1 MFTDIGMDLGTAKTV
16 IFAGRGVVLNE
27 PSVVSVETET
37 GRPIKFGHDA
47 YRMVGRTPDR
57 ITTIFPIERG
67 VIANYEVAEQMVR
80 YFLKKIYGNRMLKP
94 RVMVSMPSGVTAV
107 QQRSVRTVVEDAGAR
122 DVCLIEAPVA
132 AAIGVGVDFKK
143 PHGTIV
149 VDIGAG
155 RTDVAVLSM
164 GGLAQCESIR
174 LASLDFNEAII
185 RYVRKEYNILI
196 GVRTAEELKQNIGCV
211 VHRPVEVAM
220 KSKGRN
226 LFSGLPEVFEITSN
240 EICDAI
246 SEVSY
251 GICGAIQSVLER
263 TPPELVADIST
274 DGILLTGGGALIH
287 GMPELL
293 QRYTG
298 IAASI
303 VAEPATCVARG
314 TGKALEHPELLE
326 NGDYEF
332 RSLQDLTLE

>member
-1 MFTDIGMDLGTAKTV
+1 MLTDIGIDLGTANTV
-16 IFAGRGVVLNE
+16 IFAGRSVVLSE
-27 PSVVSVETET
+27 PSVVAVETET
-37 GRPIKFGHDA
+37 GRPLYFGSDA

-57 ITTIFPIERG
+57 ITTVFPIERG
-67 VIANYEVAEQMVR
+67 VIANYEVAEHMVR
-80 YFLKKIYGNRMLKP
+80 YFLKKIYGNRMIKP
-94 RVMVSMPSGVTAV
+94 RVMVSIPSGITAV

-132 AAIGVGVDFKK
+132 AAIGVGVDFVK

-149 VDIGAG
+149 VDVGAG
-155 RTDVAVLSM
+155 TTDVAVLSM

-174 LASLDFNEAII
+174 MASLDFNEAII

-196 GVRTAEELKQNIGCV
+196 GARTAEEIKLKIGCV

-220 KSKGRN
+220 KAKGRN
-226 LFSGLPEVFEITSN
+226 LFSGLPEMFEITSN
-240 EICDAI
+240 EVSDAI

-274 DGILLTGGGALIH
+274 DGILLTGGGVLIH

-293 QRYTG
+293 HRYTG
-298 IAASI
+298 LK
-303 VAEPATCVARG
+303 ATVVPDPTSCVARG
-314 TGKALEHPELLE
+314 TGKALENPDLLV